1 MDSLWRPFL
10 GTEMLILV
18 DDKGHEHNWWVNQK
32 NVAPD
37 LTVKKLQAD
46 GDELMMILAKIQ
58 NIPLAPYNRVVVWS
72 GDIAQFIYDNAL
84 PQI

>member
-1 MDSLWRPFL
+1 MGNFSLTSR
-10 GTEMLILV
+10 GTDMLIAV
-18 DDKGHEHNWWVNQK
+18 DEMGREHNWWTGHPKV
-32 NVAPD
+32 VD

-58 NIPLAPYNRVVVWS
+58 NIPLASHNRVVVWS

-84 PQI
+84 PHI